1 MTTGFELSFAFVER
15 FGKFAKA
22 EYLQIYICL
31 LGKFRKSGTLL
42 TLDEMEKELH
52 VKRSV
57 AEAAMDYWITC
68 GQMQALD
75 DGRFGF
81 EEKEKTEDKSAK
93 EKAQRNTAARK
104 DKASSAARAKF
115 RPSYDMEEIDAATAA
130 NHDIDSLFKQAE
142 LILNKMLTKSDI
154 EMLYSFHD
162 WLGLPVE
169 VITMLLHYGASH
181 DKKGRR
187 YLETVAM
194 DWADQGIDTYE
205 KAEEYIS
212 KLEENDS
219 KERQIRSVLGIYD
232 RGLTATEKKYLKIWT
247 QEKDVPVALI
257 APAYDR
263 TVERTGK
270 LSWAYM
276 NKILMSWLEE
286 GIFTAEALEAKEAA
300 FKQEHSFAVNV
311 PAKAPKSKF
320 NNYTDPNK
328 IDYDSIS
335 KKILEDL
342 LDD

>member
-1 MTTGFELSFAFVER
+1 MATGFELSFAFVER

-42 TLDEMEKELH
+42 TLDEIEKDLH

-57 AEAAMDYWITC
+57 ADAAMDYWITC
-68 GQMQALD
+68 GQMEALA

-81 EEKEKTEDKSAK
+81 VEQETPEESAPPQK
-93 EKAQRNTAARK
+93 REKAQNTT
-104 DKASSAARAKF
+104 ASPAARAKF
-115 RPSYDMEEIDAATAA
+115 RPSYNMEEIDAAIAA
-130 NHDIDSLFKQAE
+130 NHDIDCLFKQAE
-142 LILNKMLTKSDI
+142 VILNKMLTKADI
-154 EMLYSFHD
+154 EMLYSFHE

-169 VITMLLHYGASH
+169 VITMLLTYGASH

-187 YLETVAM
+187 YLETVAL

-212 KLEENDS
+212 KLEESDS
-219 KERQIRSVLGIYD
+219 KERKIRSVLGIYD
-232 RGLTATEKKYLKIWT
+232 RAMTSTEKKYIKQWT
-247 QEKDVPVALI
+247 QEKDVPIDLI

-276 NKILMSWLEE
+276 NKILMSWLDE
-286 GIFTAEALEAKEAA
+286 GILTPEALQAKEDA

-311 PAKAPKSKF
+311 PKTPKSKF

-328 IDYDSIS
+328 IDYDSINR
-335 KKILEDL
+335 KILEDL